1 MCHECGKRY
10 RMLTTHLIRAHGLT
24 ADQYRLAHG
33 IAPHQPLESASTSVK
48 KTANGHRVYEQRPD
62 IRAALG
68 GGTVPPTLARGPAV
82 SRCTRQCGA
91 AGPVRRYTSGA
102 LARRPHRCLQRL
114 EEIGGPDH
122 ACRPVGLPA
131 VPRYAP
137 WSVRRERRRSGLACS
152 SSIDTSCP
160 RGWSAY
166 WSPEHPGSGCV
177 RRSDN
182 TSVAALSR
190 ASPDAGLSE
199 PERGAGHRRGESEE
213 CGEQDG
219 RQHGSL
225 RESGSGRDHDTLMPA
240 RAEPSSEKNF
250 AHRRDVSGTSVDS
263 ALTRSHI
270 SLHAG
275 CYRSIH
281 R

>member
-1 MCHECGKRY
+1 
-10 RMLTTHLIRAHGLT
+10 MLPTHLIRAHGLT

-137 WSVRRERRRSGLACS
+137 WSSSRGPSANGHRDECGANGGGRVWHAVRPSIQAAQGAGRRIGHRSTPVRAACGAR
-152 SSIDTSCP
+152 TTRRWRHCP
-160 RGWSAY
+160 GRAQ
-166 WSPEHPGSGCV
+166 
-177 RRSDN
+177 
-182 TSVAALSR
+182 TR
-190 ASPDAGLSE
+190 ASAS
-199 PERGAGHRRGESEE
+199 
-213 CGEQDG
+213 Q
-219 RQHGSL
+219 
-225 RESGSGRDHDTLMPA
+225 
-240 RAEPSSEKNF
+240 
-250 AHRRDVSGTSVDS
+250 SGTPVIAVERARSVVNRTVGSMAASVSRGQD
-263 ALTRSHI
+263 ATTTP
-270 SLHAG
+270 
-275 CYRSIH
+275 
-281 R
+281 